1 MSDHSPSIH
10 AGSPSIHR
18 GPLFRM
24 TGVRIAGTGSCLAER
39 VVTNE
44 DLARLGC
51 DPDWIVQRTGI
62 RERRHAPEGVS
73 TSHLAAGA
81 ARRAIVAAE
90 IAPDEIDLLLLAT
103 FTPDRLLPQTATAVQ
118 HQLGLNC
125 PAMDLVAA
133 CAGFM
138 YALVT
143 GAQFVTTGAARNVL
157 VIGADTNTRVLN
169 PDDKKTFPLFGDGG
183 GAVVLSRGTDD
194 QGMLAAT
201 LGADGSGA
209 DLLTRRMG
217 GVETPFV
224 PGASGDAEG
233 RVPWL
238 MEMDGRPV
246 FKWAV
251 RLLED
256 TFDHVLTAAGRDR
269 DDVRLWLL
277 HQANAR
283 ILDAATDAMGVPRER
298 VVKHL
303 DRYGNTSAA
312 SIPVA
317 LDESVRAGL
326 VAPGDELL
334 MCGFGAGL
342 SWGTALWKW

>member
-1 MSDHSPSIH
+1 MSDTVVQVR
-10 AGSPSIHR
+10 R
-18 GPLFRM
+18 GPLFSL
-24 TGVRIAGTGSCLAER
+24 TGVRIAGTGSCVAEQ

-51 DPDWIVQRTGI
+51 DPDWIIQRTGI

-73 TSHLAAGA
+73 TSDLATGAAERAIDAAGVDA
-81 ARRAIVAAE
+81 A
-90 IAPDEIDLLLLAT
+90 EIDLLLLGT
-103 FTPDRLLPQTATAVQ
+103 FTPDRLLPQSATVVQ
-118 HQLGLNC
+118 TRLGLNC

-138 YALVT
+138 YALTT
-143 GAQFVTTGAARNVL
+143 GAQYIASGAARNVL

-169 PDDKKTFPLFGDGG
+169 PDDKKTFPLFGDGA
-183 GAVVLSRGTDD
+183 GAVVLSPGTEQ

-201 LGADGSGA
+201 LGADGAGA

-217 GVETPFV
+217 GVELPFSQN
-224 PGASGDAEG
+224 GAAAPDPEG
-233 RVPWL
+233 RLPWL

-256 TFDHVLTAAGRDR
+256 TFDHVLTAADR
-269 DDVRLWLL
+269 EKEQVKLWLL

-283 ILDAATDAMGVPRER
+283 ILDAATDSMGVPRER

-303 DRYGNTSAA
+303 DRYGNTSAG
-312 SIPVA
+312 SIPIA
-317 LDESVRAGL
+317 LDESFRDGQISA
-326 VAPGDELL
+326 GDELL

>member
-1 MSDHSPSIH
+1 MSDTLVKVR
-10 AGSPSIHR
+10 R
-18 GPLFRM
+18 GPLFRL
-24 TGVRIAGTGSCLAER
+24 TGVRIAGTGSCVAEK

-51 DPDWIVQRTGI
+51 DPDWIIQRTGI

-73 TSHLAAGA
+73 TGDLATDS
-81 ARRAIVAAE
+81 ARRAIEASGVDPA
-90 IAPDEIDLLLLAT
+90 EIDLLVLAT
-103 FTPDRLLPQTATAVQ
+103 FTPDRLLPQTATTVQ
-118 HQLGLNC
+118 QNLGLNC
-125 PAMDLVAA
+125 PAMDVVAA

-143 GAQFVTTGAARNVL
+143 GAQFVSTGAARNVL
-157 VIGADTNTRVLN
+157 VVGADTNTRVLN
-169 PDDKKTFPLFGDGG
+169 TDDKKTFPLFGDGA
-183 GAVVLSRGTDD
+183 GAVILSPGTEE

-201 LGADGSGA
+201 LGADGSGS

-217 GVETPFV
+217 GVEQPFSLN
-224 PGASGDAEG
+224 GASAPDEEG
-233 RVPWL
+233 KLPWL

-256 TFDHVLTAAGRDR
+256 TFDHVLTAADR
-269 DDVRLWLL
+269 DKEQVKLWLL

-283 ILDAATDAMGVPRER
+283 ILDAATDSMGVPRER

-303 DRYGNTSAA
+303 DRYGNTSAG
-312 SIPVA
+312 SIPIA
-317 LDESVRAGL
+317 LDESVRAGQ
-326 VAPGDELL
+326 VQSGDELL

>member
-1 MSDHSPSIH
+1 MSDAPLTIR
-10 AGSPSIHR
+10 R
-18 GPLFRM
+18 GPLFRL
-24 TGVRIAGTGSCLAER
+24 TGVRIAGAGSCLAER

-44 DLARLGC
+44 ELGRLGC
-51 DPDWIVQRTGI
+51 DPEWILQRTGI
-62 RERRHAPEGVS
+62 RERRHAPPGVT
-73 TSHLAAGA
+73 TSDLATEA
-81 ARRAIVAAE
+81 ARRAIADAD
-90 IAPDEIDLLLLAT
+90 ADPAEIDLLVLAT
-103 FTPDRLLPQTATAVQ
+103 FTPDRLLPQTATKVQ
-118 HQLGLNC
+118 DRLGLAC
-125 PAMDLVAA
+125 PAMDVVAA

-143 GAQFVTTGAARNVL
+143 GAQFIATGSARRVL
-157 VIGADTNTRVLN
+157 VVGADTNTRVLD
-169 PDDKKTFPLFGDGG
+169 PEDKKTFPLFGDGA
-183 GAVVLSRGTDD
+183 GAVVLAPGDAS

-201 LGADGSGA
+201 LGADGSGT

-217 GVETPFV
+217 GVERPFAD
-224 PGASGDAEG
+224 PDAAEPTDATC
-233 RVPWL
+233 RPWL

-256 TFDHVLTAAGRDR
+256 TFDHVLTGAGRDK
-269 DDVRLWLL
+269 DQVKLWLL

-283 ILDAATDAMGVPRER
+283 ILDAATDSMGVPRER

-312 SIPVA
+312 SIPIA
-317 LDESVRAGL
+317 LDESLKAGL
-326 VAPGDELL
+326 VRPGDELL